1 MASAWNMFV
10 KKIFEE
16 GVKKHGKG
24 NYSFKQALKD
34 ASSRKSEMGSSGSVS
49 SKSSTKK
56 ARKSRK
62 SKKGGKKSRKNRK
75 H

>member
-1 MASAWNMFV
+1 MASQWNMFV

-34 ASSRKSEMGSSGSVS
+34 ASSRKGEMGSSP
-49 SKSSTKK
+49 KSSTKK
-56 ARKSRK
+56 VRKSRK

>member
-1 MASAWNMFV
+1 MASQWNMFV

-34 ASSRKSEMGSSGSVS
+34 ASSRKGEMGSS

-56 ARKSRK
+56 VRKSRK